1 MLAYNVAMRSFISS
15 RKELA
20 VAVLLGMA
28 LFFTGVFVGET
39 RVPEVAKV
47 RGLVNTDEPIA
58 SPQASSSELSTCMD
72 AKGAE
77 VPCLL
82 QRDGVTG
89 KGEDAADFE
98 QFWKAWNIINEKY
111 VPTKHKAVSNQEKVW
126 GAIGGLANS
135 LGDPYTYFM
144 PPQEKSLF
152 EQDVKGTFGGVGMQI
167 GVKDGVL
174 TVIAPLKGSPAER
187 AGIKKGDKVYRID
200 AATTTGMDVDKA
212 LYLIRGEIGK
222 AVRLS
227 LIREGV
233 KEPIEVSVVREEI
246 KVPTIDTEK
255 KGDVFIIR
263 LYGFPA
269 TGADLFRNALR
280 EFVQSGSS
288 KLVLDLRG
296 NPGGYLEVAVD
307 MASWFLPSGSVV
319 VSEEEKSGPGKVYRS
334 RGYDVF
340 GDKFHMVILI
350 DGGSAS
356 AAEILSG
363 ALSQHGV
370 ATLVG
375 TKSFGKG
382 SVQELVP
389 ITDDT
394 SLKVTIARWITPNG
408 TNLSAGGLDPDV
420 IVPYT
425 KEDADAGRD
434 PQLDKAIELLR
445 SGVFPKGT
453 TTVTVTN

>member
-1 MLAYNVAMRSFISS
+1 MKTFVKSPGQ
-15 RKELA
+15 A
-20 VAVLLGMA
+20 VTLILIGAA
-28 LFFTGVFVGET
+28 LFSSGLYIGE
-39 RVPEVAKV
+39 RKAPEVNKV
-47 RGLVNTDEPIA
+47 VGVVHTDLPSTA
-58 SPQASSSELSTCMD
+58 TSATSTELETCID
-72 AKGAE
+72 AKGVE
-77 VPCLL
+77 LPCITK
-82 QRDGVTG
+82 RDGVSS
-89 KGEDAADFE
+89 KGEDAADFD
-98 QFWKAWNIINEKY
+98 QFWKAWNIINDKY

-144 PPQEKSLF
+144 PPQEKTLF
-152 EQDVKGTFGGVGMQI
+152 EQDVKGSFGGVGMQI

-174 TVIAPLKGSPAER
+174 TVIAPLKGSPSAR
-187 AGIKKGDKVYRID
+187 AGILKGDKIYRID
-200 AATTTGMDVDKA
+200 NATTTNMDVDKA
-212 LYLIRGEIGK
+212 LYLIRGEVGK
-222 AVRLS
+222 AVHLT
-227 LIREGV
+227 LIREGA
-233 KEPIEVSVVREEI
+233 KAPIEVSVVREVI
-246 KVPTIDTEK
+246 AVPTIDTEK
-255 KGDVFIIR
+255 KGDVFIIH

-269 TGADLFRNALR
+269 TGADLFRGALR

-307 MASWFLPSGSVV
+307 MASWFLPTGSVV
-319 VSEEEKSGPGKVYRS
+319 VSEEEKTGVGQVYRS
-334 RGYDVF
+334 KGYNVF
-340 GDKFHMVILI
+340 GDKFHFVILI

-382 SVQELVP
+382 SVQELIP

-420 IVPYT
+420 KVDYT

-434 PQLDKAIELLR
+434 PQMDKAIEILD
-445 SGVFPKGT
+445 SGVFPKAT
-453 TTVTVTN
+453 TTAAVSN

>member
-1 MLAYNVAMRSFISS
+1 MSVMKTLLRTPQQ
-15 RKELA
+15 A
-20 VAVLLGMA
+20 VALIVIGAA
-28 LFFTGVFVGET
+28 LFLSGLYIGERKAPEASKAVGVVHTESPT
-39 RVPEVAKV
+39 PAAKA
-47 RGLVNTDEPIA
+47 T
-58 SPQASSSELSTCMD
+58 SSEIETCID

-77 VPCLL
+77 VPCILK
-82 QRDGVTG
+82 RDGVSS

-152 EQDVKGTFGGVGMQI
+152 EQDVRGSFGGVGMQI

-187 AGIKKGDKVYRID
+187 AGILKGDKIYRID
-200 AATTTGMDVDKA
+200 SATTTNMDVDKA
-212 LYLIRGEIGK
+212 LYLIRGEVGK
-222 AVRLS
+222 AVHLT
-227 LIREGV
+227 LIREGA
-233 KEPIEVSVVREEI
+233 KAPIEVSVVREVI
-246 KVPTIDTEK
+246 AVPTIDTEK
-255 KGDVFIIR
+255 KGDVFVIH

-280 EFVQSGSS
+280 EFVQSGSN

-307 MASWFLPSGSVV
+307 MASWFLPQGSVV
-319 VSEEEKSGPGKVYRS
+319 VSEEEKTGVGQVYRS
-334 RGYDVF
+334 KGYNVF
-340 GDKFHMVILI
+340 GEKFHFVILM

-356 AAEILSG
+356 AAEILAG
-363 ALSQHGV
+363 ALSQHGI

-394 SLKVTIARWITPNG
+394 SLKITIARWITPNG
-408 TNLSAGGLDPDV
+408 TNLSAGGLEPDV
-420 IVPYT
+420 KVDYT
-425 KEDADAGRD
+425 KEDQEAGRD
-434 PQLDKAIELLR
+434 PQLDKAIELLH
-445 SGVFPKGT
+445 SGKFPKAGDAT
-453 TTVTVTN
+453 TTPVK